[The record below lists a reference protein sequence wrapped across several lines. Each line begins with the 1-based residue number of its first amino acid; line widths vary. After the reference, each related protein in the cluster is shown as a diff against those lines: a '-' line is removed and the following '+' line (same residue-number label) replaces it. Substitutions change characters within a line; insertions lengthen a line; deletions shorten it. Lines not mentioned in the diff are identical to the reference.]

1 MSAQGPTVPP
11 VLLPEILEFSPQLLL
26 DDIINFAN
34 EAITNAV
41 DGLEEFLFRW
51 AADRETRVRDDW
63 DSTQEVEQGL
73 VAFQTL
79 LEYHTDIAFDFF
91 ETWSLRNIFAIP
103 ADLPIVVPHQEG
115 LDLDYPAELE
125 TDLMTEVQSLRK
137 KIDAQRRF
145 KRLLTRS
152 VRLSAAKARRSEKKL
167 SELSFLQDP
176 LLHELGQIPDRFE
189 SMFTTV
195 SSLPPLTPET
205 TAALTQL
212 PLPDPGKRP
221 WELSRTG
228 YIDWAAK
235 QLLTKV
241 RQRSPGVGN
250 SAIEST
256 TALFDAIGAAQ
267 SLEDIAKYESVRSS
281 QEAQQQPTLPDDV
294 EMDNLD

>member
-1 MSAQGPTVPP
+1 MNAQGPTVPP

-51 AADRETRVRDDW
+51 AADREARVRDDW

-125 TDLMTEVQSLRK
+125 TELMAEVQSLRK
-137 KIDAQRRF
+137 KIDAQRRL

-152 VRLSAAKARRSEKKL
+152 ARLSAAKARQSEKKL
-167 SELSFLQDP
+167 SDLSFLQDP
-176 LLHELGQIPDRFE
+176 LLLELGQIADRFE
-189 SMFTTV
+189 SMFTAA
-195 SSLPPLTPET
+195 SSLPPLTPES

-221 WELSRTG
+221 WELSRAG
-228 YIDWAAK
+228 YMDWATK
-235 QLLTKV
+235 QLLAKV
-241 RQRSPGVGN
+241 KQRSPDVGN
-250 SAIEST
+250 SVTGSI
-256 TALFDAIGAAQ
+256 TALIDNIGTAQ
-267 SLEDIAKYESVRSS
+267 RLEVIAKYESVRSS
-281 QEAQQQPTLPDDV
+281 EETRQHPAPPNDV
-294 EMDNLD
+294 EMNDLD

>member
-51 AADRETRVRDDW
+51 AADRETRVHDDW

-125 TDLMTEVQSLRK
+125 TDLMAEVQSLRK
-137 KIDAQRRF
+137 KIDAQRRL
-145 KRLLTRS
+145 KRLLARS
-152 VRLSAAKARRSEKKL
+152 ARLSSAKARRSEKKL
-167 SELSFLQDP
+167 SELSFLGDP

-189 SMFTTV
+189 SMFTAA
-195 SSLPPLTPET
+195 SSLPPLTPEA

-221 WELSRTG
+221 WELSKAG
-228 YIDWAAK
+228 YIDWATK

-241 RQRSPGVGN
+241 KHRSPDVGN

-256 TALFDAIGAAQ
+256 TALLDTIGTAQ
-267 SLEDIAKYESVRSS
+267 HLADIAKHESIKSS
-281 QEAQQQPTLPDDV
+281 EDAQRHPTLS
-294 EMDNLD
+294 

>member
-1 MSAQGPTVPP
+1 MSAQGPTVPSI
-11 VLLPEILEFSPQLLL
+11 LLPEILEFSPQLLL

-51 AADRETRVRDDW
+51 AADREQRVKENW

-115 LDLDYPAELE
+115 LDLGYPTARE
-125 TDLMTEVQSLRK
+125 TEILSEIDELRK
-137 KIDAQRRF
+137 KIDAQRRL

-152 VRLSAAKARRSEKKL
+152 TRLSAAHCRRSEL
-167 SELSFLQDP
+167 RYDRVSFLQSP
-176 LLHELGQIPDRFE
+176 QLRELGQIPDQME
-189 SMFTTV
+189 SMFYAM
-195 SSLPPLTPET
+195 SSLPALTPET

-212 PLPDPGKRP
+212 PLADPGKRP
-221 WELSRTG
+221 WETSKEG
-228 YIDWAAK
+228 YFDWATK
-235 QLLTKV
+235 QLLARAK
-241 RQRSPGVGN
+241 QN
-250 SAIEST
+250 SGGRDATIESLVET
-256 TALFDAIGAAQ
+256 TGA
-267 SLEDIAKYESVRSS
+267 VGSS
-281 QEAQQQPTLPDDV
+281 QHMVAVVEASNNQSQIPRGEEGDD
-294 EMDNLD
+294 

>member
-51 AADRETRVRDDW
+51 AADREQRVQEDW

-103 ADLPIVVPHQEG
+103 ANLPIVVPHQEE
-115 LDLDYPAELE
+115 LVLDYPAELE
-125 TDLMTEVQSLRK
+125 TNLMAEIQDLRK
-137 KIDAQRRF
+137 KIDAQRRL
-145 KRLLTRS
+145 KRVLSRS
-152 VRLSAAKARRSEKKL
+152 TRLSAARARRREKML
-167 SELSFLQDP
+167 AELSFLQHPRVRD
-176 LLHELGQIPDRFE
+176 LGQFADQLK
-189 SMFTTV
+189 SMFTVV

-205 TAALTQL
+205 TATLTQL
-212 PLPDPGKRP
+212 PLADPGKRP
-221 WELSRTG
+221 WEINKTG
-228 YIDWAAK
+228 YSDWAAK
-235 QLLTKV
+235 QLLAKV
-241 RQRSPGVGN
+241 KLRNPDMADS
-250 SAIEST
+250 S
-256 TALFDAIGAAQ
+256 IGALVDLTANVG
-267 SLEDIAKYESVRSS
+267 SGRDLEIVANLNTVGLSHESQ
-281 QEAQQQPTLPDDV
+281 QEGSPQDED
-294 EMDNLD
+294 MG